1 MHMHL
6 RPLLAQFTKPNQ
18 TLSSTRILHT
28 VVIKNNLSSDPFYAT
43 KITRFYALNNDLISA
58 RNLFEETP
66 QQSVY
71 LWNSIIRAYARAHKF
86 FDAFLLFKR
95 LLISEIEPDN
105 YTFACILRACSESFD
120 FQGVKV
126 VHGKMIASG
135 LGLDYICNSSLV
147 SCYSKLSLVAEASR
161 AFLVID
167 EPDLVLWN
175 AMISCY
181 GSCGELAKGIELFNE
196 MLKIGKRPDGYTI
209 VGLMMGLTDQGLLKI
224 GEVVHGFCVKCGLI
238 MNDHVGSVLVCVYSR
253 CKNIDLACSV
263 FDSLLQP
270 DLVTWSALITGFSQ
284 AGDHVSALIFFTKL
298 LMGGAS
304 ADSVLLASVL
314 AASSQLAILE
324 PGCEI
329 HGYAVRHGRDSDVMV
344 SSALIDMYAK
354 CGFLESGIRVFR
366 NMVDRNIVSYN
377 SVISGLGLYG
387 RPDEAFKVFE
397 ELLENELKP
406 DEATFS
412 GLLCACCHAG
422 LVNEGRRYFKRM
434 RDEFG
439 IQAKTE
445 HHVYMVKIL
454 GMNGQLR
461 EAYEFTKSLPEPVH
475 CSVWGALLSCC
486 DAHNTDNLPEVIAD
500 HVIEN
505 KWRNRGYDVMLSN
518 LYAGK
523 EKWNDVKQLR
533 VDSGGVQGKIRGISW
548 IGV

>member
-6 RPLLAQFTKPNQ
+6 NYVLAQFTKPNQ
-18 TLSSTRILHT
+18 TLSSTRILHALI
-28 VVIKNNLSSDPFYAT
+28 IKSSLCHDPFYAT
-43 KITRFYALNNDLISA
+43 KITRFYSLNNDLISA
-58 RNLFEETP
+58 RNLFDETP
-66 QQSVY
+66 QQSIY
-71 LWNSIIRAYARAHKF
+71 LWNSIIRAYARALKF

-95 LLISEIEPDN
+95 LLVSEIKPDN
-105 YTFACILRACSESFD
+105 YTFACILRACSECFD
-120 FQGVKV
+120 FQGARV
-126 VHGKMIASG
+126 VHGRVIVSG

-147 SCYSKLSLVAEASR
+147 SCYSKLSLVAEASSV
-161 AFLVID
+161 FLAIE
-167 EPDLVLWN
+167 EPDLVHWN
-175 AMISCY
+175 AIISCY
-181 GSCGELAKGIELFNE
+181 GSSGDLAKGIELFNE
-196 MLKIGKRPDGYTI
+196 MLKLGKWPDGYTI
-209 VGLMMGLTDQGLLKI
+209 VGLMTGLADQSLLKLV
-224 GEVVHGFCVKCGLI
+224 EVVHGFCVKCGLI

-253 CKNIDLACSV
+253 CKNMDLARSV

-284 AGDHVSALIFFTKL
+284 AGDYVNALTFFTKL
-298 LMGGAS
+298 LMGGAR

-314 AASSQLAILE
+314 AASSQLAILG

-329 HGYAVRHGRDSDVMV
+329 HGYAVRHERDTKVMV
-344 SSALIDMYAK
+344 SSALVDMYAK

-387 RPDEAFKVFE
+387 RADEAFKVFE
-397 ELLENELKP
+397 ELLENGIKP

-422 LVNEGRRYFKRM
+422 LVNKGRQYFKRM

-454 GMNGQLR
+454 GMDGQLR
-461 EAYEFTKSLPEPVH
+461 EAYEFIKSLHEPVH

-486 DAHNTDNLPEVIAD
+486 DAYSTTELPQVIAD
-500 HVIEN
+500 HLIES
-505 KWRNRGYDVMLSN
+505 KWRNRSYDVMLSN

-523 EKWNDVKQLR
+523 GRWNDVKQLR
-533 VDSGGVQGKIRGISW
+533 VGSGGAKGKTPGISW

>member
-1 MHMHL
+1 MKS
-6 RPLLAQFTKPNQ
+6 LLAQYTKSNQ
-18 TLSSTRILHT
+18 TLSITRILHSFI
-28 VVIKNNLSSDPFYAT
+28 IKNNLSRDPFYAT

-58 RNLFEETP
+58 RNLFDETP
-66 QQSVY
+66 QRSVY

-86 FDAFLLFKR
+86 FDAFLLFKCM
-95 LLISEIEPDN
+95 LVSEIKPDN

-120 FQGVKV
+120 FQGVRV
-126 VHGKMIASG
+126 VHGKVIVSG
-135 LGLDYICNSSLV
+135 LGLDYICNSALV
-147 SCYSKLSLVAEASR
+147 SCYSKLSLVVEASSV
-161 AFLVID
+161 FLVID

-196 MLKIGKRPDGYTI
+196 MLKLGIRPDGYTM
-209 VGLMMGLTDQGLLKI
+209 VGLMMGLVDQGLLEI
-224 GEVVHGFCVKCGLI
+224 GEVFHGFCVKCGLI
-238 MNDHVGSVLVCVYSR
+238 MNAHVGSVLVRVYSR
-253 CKNIDLACSV
+253 CKNMDVACSV

-284 AGDHVSALIFFTKL
+284 AGDPVNALIFFTKL

-304 ADSVLLASVL
+304 VDSVLLASVL
-314 AASSQLAILE
+314 TASSQLAILGL
-324 PGCEI
+324 GCEI
-329 HGYAVRHGRDSDVMV
+329 HGYAVRHGRDNEVMV
-344 SSALIDMYAK
+344 SSALVDMYAK

-366 NMVDRNIVSYN
+366 NMVGRNIVSYN

-387 RPDEAFKVFE
+387 RADEAFKVFE
-397 ELLENELKP
+397 KLLKNGLKP

-422 LVNEGRRYFKRM
+422 LVNDGRQYFKRM
-434 RDEFG
+434 SGEFG

-454 GMNGQLR
+454 GMDGRMR

-486 DAHNTDNLPEVIAD
+486 DAYNTNELSEVIVN
-500 HVIEN
+500 HLIEN
-505 KWRNRGYDVMLSN
+505 KWRNRSYDVMLSN

-523 EKWNDVKQLR
+523 GRWNNVKQLR
-533 VDSGGVQGKIRGISW
+533 VDNGGAKGKIPGISW

>member
-1 MHMHL
+1 MKS
-6 RPLLAQFTKPNQ
+6 LLAQYTKSNQ
-18 TLSSTRILHT
+18 TLSITRILHSFI
-28 VVIKNNLSSDPFYAT
+28 IKNYLSRDPFYAT

-58 RNLFEETP
+58 RNLFDETP

-86 FDAFLLFKR
+86 FDAFLLFKCM
-95 LLISEIEPDN
+95 LVSEIKPDN

-120 FQGVKV
+120 FQGVRV
-126 VHGKMIASG
+126 VHGKVIVSG
-135 LGLDYICNSSLV
+135 LGLDYICNSALV
-147 SCYSKLSLVAEASR
+147 SCYSKLSLVDEASSV
-161 AFLVID
+161 FLVID
-167 EPDLVLWN
+167 EPDLVLRN

-196 MLKIGKRPDGYTI
+196 MLKLGIRPDGYTI
-209 VGLMMGLTDQGLLKI
+209 VGLMMGLVDQGLLKI
-224 GEVVHGFCVKCGLI
+224 GEVFHGFCVKCGLI
-238 MNDHVGSVLVCVYSR
+238 MNAHVGSVLVRVYSR
-253 CKNIDLACSV
+253 CKNMDVACSV

-284 AGDHVSALIFFTKL
+284 AGDPVNALIFFTKL

-304 ADSVLLASVL
+304 VDSVLLASVL
-314 AASSQLAILE
+314 TSSSQLAILGL
-324 PGCEI
+324 GCEI
-329 HGYAVRHGRDSDVMV
+329 HGYAVRHGRDNEVMV
-344 SSALIDMYAK
+344 SSALVDMYAK

-366 NMVDRNIVSYN
+366 NMVGRNIVSYN

-387 RPDEAFKVFE
+387 RADEAFKVFE
-397 ELLENELKP
+397 ELLENGLKP

-422 LVNEGRRYFKRM
+422 LVNDGRQYFKRM

-454 GMNGQLR
+454 GMDGQMR

-486 DAHNTDNLPEVIAD
+486 DAYNANDLSEVIAN
-500 HVIEN
+500 HLIEN
-505 KWRNRGYDVMLSN
+505 KLRNHSYDVMLSN

-523 EKWNDVKQLR
+523 GRWNNVKQLR
-533 VDSGGVQGKIRGISW
+533 ADNGGAKGKIPGISW